1 MIETCRLKNVVIFL
15 QTILSF
21 VLQEKKYQATFV
33 FICYKTIKIRVNST
47 KRRFMMDH
55 CSNLLLFCETSISKN
70 GNDPLTSFL
79 LVNFILAYFVFNYSL
94 KFSTW

>member
-1 MIETCRLKNVVIFL
+1 MLLFFYKQFEVLCCKKKNIKLRLY
-15 QTILSF
+15 SS
-21 VLQEKKYQATFV
+21 A
-33 FICYKTIKIRVNST
+33 IKLLKFRVNST

-94 KFSTW
+94 KFLRW